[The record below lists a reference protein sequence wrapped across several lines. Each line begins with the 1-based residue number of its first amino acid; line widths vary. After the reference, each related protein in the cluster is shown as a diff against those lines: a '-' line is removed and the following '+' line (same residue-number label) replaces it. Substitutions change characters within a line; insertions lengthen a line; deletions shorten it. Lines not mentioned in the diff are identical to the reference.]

1 MPAKPWP
8 EAALTTPA
16 PTPPGP
22 PAAGTDAA
30 PGHSGA
36 PHWRVAAAWLAVV
49 LALLAVFALYRRPDF
64 LLTLA
69 DQVWSCF

>member
-1 MPAKPWP
+1 
-8 EAALTTPA
+8 
-16 PTPPGP
+16 
-22 PAAGTDAA
+22 
-30 PGHSGA
+30 
-36 PHWRVAAAWLAVV
+36 VV